1 MAHQPMPARRSR
13 RLALGAALAAS
24 ALVVAACG
32 GGDGD
37 GGGGSVPGITD
48 DSIKIG
54 GHFPLTGVAAPGYSE
69 IPLGHKAYYD
79 FVNAEGGVNDREI
92 EFIAKDDGYNPAK
105 TTEVVN
111 ELVLKDQ
118 VFAVVGGLGTPTH
131 QAVTNFLN
139 SEGVP
144 DLTVSSGSILWDNP
158 EELPMTFGWQPD
170 YESEGKIIGQYI
182 AENMPDAKVG
192 VFGQD
197 DELGEDGTKGLKQFI
212 EDQIVS
218 EVKYVPGNTDVGPQI
233 AELQKSGADL
243 VVGFNV
249 PSYTALSQLV
259 SMKLNYKPTWFYTNV
274 GSDPGLVGS
283 LLEKFSEGAVKGSSP
298 LTGIYTTS
306 YMPESDDTD
315 DPWTQLWQKVWDEYG
330 DGSPLTN
337 YKIYGMSEAYTVVD
351 AMQRAGEDISRE
363 GIVDVFEQDGADL
376 DGPNYV
382 PFRYSEDRHAGIGG
396 MKLVQLDADGSAED
410 KTPIL
415 KTDVGDAEIEEF
427 TDEPGTP
434 PESGIPGSD

>member
-1 MAHQPMPARRSR
+1 MAHQPRSARRSR
-13 RLALGAALAAS
+13 RLVLGAALAAS

-37 GGGGSVPGITD
+37 GGGGDVPGISD

-79 FVNAEGGVNDREI
+79 YVNANGGVHDRKI
-92 EFIAKDDGYNPAK
+92 EFIAKDDAYNPAK
-105 TTEVVN
+105 TSEVVN
-111 ELVLKDQ
+111 ELVLKDK

-158 EELPMTFGWQPD
+158 DELPMTFGWQPD

-192 VFGQD
+192 IYGQD
-197 DELGEDGTKGLKQFI
+197 DELGEDGTKGLKQFV
-212 EDQIVS
+212 EDQIVA

-233 AELQKSGADL
+233 AELQKSGADV

-259 SMKLNYKPTWFYTNV
+259 SLKLNYKPTWFYSNV
-274 GSDPGLVGS
+274 GADPGLVGS
-283 LLEKFSEGAVKGSSP
+283 LLKEFSEGAVADASP
-298 LTGIYTTS
+298 LTGMYTTA
-306 YMPESDDTD
+306 YMPQVDQVA
-315 DPWTQLWQKVWDEYG
+315 DPWVKLWQKVWDEYG

-337 YKIYGMSEAYTVVD
+337 YKIYGMAEAYTIVE
-351 AMQRAGEDISRE
+351 AMQKAGKDMSRE
-363 GIVDVFEQDGADL
+363 SIVSTFEDDGKDFT
-376 DGPNYV
+376 GPNYV
-382 PFRYSEDRHAGIGG
+382 PFRYSSDRHAGIGG
-396 MKLVQLDADGSAED
+396 MKLVQLQADGTTAD
-410 KTPIL
+410 KTPVFQ
-415 KTDVGDAEIEEF
+415 TDVGDAPIEEF
-427 TDEPGTP
+427 SGEPNTP
-434 PESGIPGSD
+434 PESGIPGE

>member
-1 MAHQPMPARRSR
+1 MAHQPSPARRSR

-32 GGDGD
+32 GGGDD
-37 GGGGSVPGITD
+37 GGGNDPGITE

-79 FVNAEGGVNDREI
+79 FVNAEGGVHGREI
-92 EFIAKDDGYNPAK
+92 EFLAKDDGYNPAK
-105 TTEVVN
+105 TSEVVN
-111 ELVLKDQ
+111 ELVLKDE
-118 VFAVVGGLGTPTH
+118 VFAIVGGLGTPTH

-144 DLTVSSGSILWDNP
+144 DLTVSSGSILWDDP
-158 EELPMTFGWQPD
+158 EEKPMTFGWQPD

-182 AENMPDAKVG
+182 AENLPDAKVG
-192 VFGQD
+192 IFGQD

-218 EVKYVPGNTDVGPQI
+218 EVKYIPGNTDVGPQI
-233 AELQKSGADL
+233 AELQKSGADV

-259 SMKLNYKPTWFYTNV
+259 SLKLNYKPTWFYTNV

-283 LLEKFSEGAVKGSSP
+283 LLEKFSEGAIKGSSP
-298 LTGIYTTS
+298 LTGVYTTT
-306 YMPESDDTD
+306 YMPQATDTED
-315 DPWTQLWQKVWDEYG
+315 AWTQLWQKVWDQYG

-337 YKIYGMSEAYTVVD
+337 YKIYGMAEAYTIVE
-351 AMQRAGEDISRE
+351 AMQKAGEDMSRQS
-363 GIVDVFEQDGADL
+363 IVETFEQDGGDFT
-376 DGPNYV
+376 GPNYV

-396 MKLVQLDADGSAED
+396 MKLIQLQADGTTAD
-410 KTPIL
+410 KTPVL
-415 KTDVGDAEIEEF
+415 QTDVGDAEIEEYSG
-427 TDEPGTP
+427 EANTP
-434 PESGIPGSD
+434 PESGIPGE

>member
-1 MAHQPMPARRSR
+1 MAHQTRPTRRSR
-13 RLALGAALAAS
+13 RLVLGAALAAS

-32 GGDGD
+32 GGGDDGD
-37 GGGGSVPGITD
+37 SNDPGLTE

-79 FVNAEGGVNDREI
+79 FVNANGGVGGRDI

-105 TTEVVN
+105 TSEVVN
-111 ELVLKDQ
+111 ELVLKDE
-118 VFAVVGGLGTPTH
+118 VFAIVAGLGTPTH

-139 SEGVP
+139 AEGVP
-144 DLTVSSGSILWDNP
+144 DLTVSSGSLLWDDP

-170 YESEGKIIGQYI
+170 YESEGKVIGQYI

-197 DELGEDGTKGLKQFI
+197 DELGEDGTRGLKQFV
-212 EDQIVS
+212 EDQIVA

-233 AELQKSGADL
+233 AELQKSGADV

-274 GSDPGLVGS
+274 GSDSGLVGS
-283 LLEKFSEGAVKGSSP
+283 LLEEFSQGAIKGTSP
-298 LTGIYTTS
+298 LAGVYTTT
-306 YMPESDDTD
+306 YMPQASEPDNE
-315 DPWTQLWQKVWDEYG
+315 WTKLWQKVWDEYG

-337 YKIYGMSEAYTVVD
+337 YKVYGMSQAFTLVD
-351 AMQRAGEDISRE
+351 AMNRAGDDLSRE
-363 GIVDVFEQDGADL
+363 SIVETFEKDGSEL
-376 DGPNYV
+376 SGPNYV

-396 MKLVQLDADGSAED
+396 LKLVEIQADGTTAD
-410 KTPIL
+410 KTPVL
-415 KTDVGDAEIEEF
+415 QTDVGDAPIEEF
-427 TDEPGTP
+427 TGDVGTP
-434 PESGIPGSD
+434 PESGIPGGE